1 MRNTLD
7 IERHEPTFSD
17 KDTIRKR
24 LPKIGDKL
32 KLIPTL
38 KNKRDY
44 TLPIPIEP
52 QDCTVI
58 YVNKE
63 HLWYTVEFDIDGNKF
78 RESYK
83 LPEIVDEEDI

>member
-7 IERHEPTFSD
+7 IDRNEPTFSD
-17 KDTIRKR
+17 KDTIRER

-38 KNKRDY
+38 NNPGNY
-44 TLPIPIEP
+44 TLLNPIDP
-52 QDCTVI
+52 QDCTVV

-63 HLWYTVEFDIDGNKF
+63 HLWYEVEFDVNGNKF